1 MRRITMIAAV
11 IPMMMAAV
19 AFGQAAKSLP
29 QITATKH
36 NFNADGYSWADGE
49 ICKPCHTPHNAT
61 VDANI
66 STRLWNHK
74 LTTANYTLHNGTTNA
89 TYDQALDRYSRLCMS
104 CHDGTVALD
113 AFGLA
118 TDGTPNAGTDTA
130 GFKDKSAMLGT
141 DLTNDHPVG
150 LAAVYDGAVSYHAA
164 TVSTTNSSGVTT
176 TKVGSLTLVNAT
188 VGGATV
194 TVVGC
199 STCHNPHG
207 KGATAG
213 NPYKHL
219 LVVDNTNSALCTSC
233 HLK

>member
-1 MRRITMIAAV
+1 MRHLKLIAAV
-11 IPMMMAAV
+11 IPMLLAAV
-19 AFGQAAKSLP
+19 AFGQTKSLP

-36 NFNADGYSWADGE
+36 NFNADGYAWADGE

-74 LTTANYTLHNGTTNA
+74 LTTASYTLHDGTTGVA
-89 TYDQALDRYSRLCMS
+89 YDQALDRYSRLCMS
-104 CHDGTVALD
+104 CHDGSVALD
-113 AFGLA
+113 AFGMA
-118 TDGTPNAGTDTA
+118 ADGSANQGSDTA
-130 GFKDKSAMLGT
+130 GFKDKAALLGT

-150 LAAVYDGAVSYHAA
+150 LKAVYDGTVSYHAA
-164 TVSTTNSSGVTT
+164 STTTTNAQGVSTTS
-176 TKVGSLTLVNAT
+176 VGALKLVNAT
-188 VGGATV
+188 VNGATV

-213 NPYKHL
+213 TPYKHL
-219 LVVDNTNSALCTSC
+219 LVVDNTNSALCTTC